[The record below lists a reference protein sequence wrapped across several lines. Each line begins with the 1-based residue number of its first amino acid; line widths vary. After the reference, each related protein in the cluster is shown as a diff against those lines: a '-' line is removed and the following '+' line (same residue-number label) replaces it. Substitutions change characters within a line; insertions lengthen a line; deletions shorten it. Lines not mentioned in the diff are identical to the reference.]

1 MKSTRILFYLYG
13 SWILRAI
20 VDPMQEVVE
29 ETMES
34 QKNSENLAE
43 FLVGEAQ
50 AKDLGDTAN

>member
-1 MKSTRILFYLYG
+1 
-13 SWILRAI
+13 
-20 VDPMQEVVE
+20 MQEVVE